1 MPRGTQAGPPVL
13 SQATATPTGASAPG
27 QTLRPSQPEI
37 GLSLGL
43 PMTPPGKV
51 ALPQIA
57 RLSLLC
63 HDPAQRQRQG
73 GQ

>member
-1 MPRGTQAGPPVL
+1 ML
-13 SQATATPTGASAPG
+13 SQATATPTGTSTPG
-27 QTLRPSQPEI
+27 QTLRPRQPEI
-37 GLSLGL
+37 GLRLGL

-57 RLSLLC
+57 RLSLLR